1 MKQSHS
7 IEKLDTAILRDAW
20 QDILPLLQD
29 LDRLYCSNTLTEYEQ
44 TLQTVAEQ
52 VAQTFPGF
60 TIAYAEI
67 YTAGSERYQHGG
79 MRHVLL
85 PQPERKDQ

>member
-1 MKQSHS
+1 MQHIFTS
-7 IEKLDTAILRDAW
+7 
-20 QDILPLLQD
+20 LQE
-29 LDRLYCSNTLTEYEQ
+29 LDRLYRADSLTEYEKTWQ
-44 TLQTVAEQ
+44 TIEQ
-52 VAQTFPGF
+52 QVQLTLPGF

-67 YTAGSERYQHGG
+67 YTAGSERYFHGG